1 MKLIRLISLF
11 ILVIFLAG
19 CGNVGVQIQVVPPAD
34 ATPTPQSSVQPVPSS
49 QSATATSILLPTPT
63 SAPVIIGGASAILFS
78 SNRGG
83 DNQDL
88 YLQEFGSVQTT
99 RLTQGDSSTFA
110 GPFSPDGKK
119 IVFTGYGLTNSYVG
133 VMNADGSDPVNLTNL
148 PDVSDGFPAWSP
160 DGSQIAFTSRRDGNN
175 EIYLMDPYGNNIK
188 RLTNNTVDDFAP
200 TWSPDGKQIAFVSD
214 RDNSTGVYSIYIMNA
229 AASWVK
235 RLTND
240 GGNDYSPEWSP
251 DGSQIVFRSV
261 VKGQFDIFTVGID
274 GGDPINLT
282 NTSASEE
289 RSPSWSPDGSLIAFQ
304 TDYDGNWE
312 IYTMS
317 ADGSNRVNLTNNPA
331 DDQFPY
337 WKPAPAS
344 TLTRLAFVSSMD
356 GDLAL
361 YSIVTDGTMLTRLTS
376 DTMLIMNP
384 VWSPDSNKIA
394 FEGCMGG
401 SMGSDCPAG
410 VSFDIFVMNANGSNL
425 KNITNDPSSDR
436 FPAWS
441 PDGKLA
447 FSSNRTGKDEIYVM
461 NADGSSLTQVTN
473 GVTSDS
479 QPEWSADGNW
489 LAYHCAQGSET
500 QICTL
505 SLKSG
510 SQPVSIPGTGPVWSP
525 LPKADLQDFAF
536 LCWSGG
542 HSDICTTHPDGLI
555 QVNLTNSPV
564 DEISPAW
571 SPDGQWLAYQS
582 NQYNDISLY
591 KICVDCGVGSTP
603 TRLTGSE
610 SNANAPAWSPDG
622 TSIAYL
628 SDNDL
633 YIMLADGSGQRVL
646 ASNVHGA
653 PIWQP

>member
-1 MKLIRLISLF
+1 MKLQNLISLS

-19 CGNVGVQIQVVPPAD
+19 CGNVGVQIQVVPPVD
-34 ATPTPQSSVQPVPSS
+34 GTPTAQASDQPTPET
-49 QSATATSILLPTPT
+49 QAATATSIILPSPT
-63 SAPVIIGGASAILFS
+63 SAPVILGGASAILFS
-78 SNRGG
+78 SKRGG
-83 DNQDL
+83 DYQDL
-88 YLQEFGSVQTT
+88 YLQEFGSGQIT
-99 RLTQGDSSTFA
+99 RLTHGDSSTFA
-110 GPFSPDGKK
+110 GPFSPNGKK
-119 IVFTGYGLTNSYVG
+119 IVFTGFGLTDSYVG

-175 EIYLMDPYGNNIK
+175 ELYLMDPYGYNLK
-188 RLTNNTVDDFAP
+188 RLTNNSVDDFAP
-200 TWSPDGKQIAFVSD
+200 TWSPDGKQIAFLSD
-214 RDNSTGVYSIYIMNA
+214 RDNTAGVYSIYIMNA

-235 RLTND
+235 RLTQD
-240 GGNDYSPEWSP
+240 GGNDYGPAWSP
-251 DGSQIVFRSV
+251 DGRQIVFRSV
-261 VKGQFDIFTVGID
+261 VKGQFDIFTVSVD
-274 GGDPINLT
+274 GGDPLNLT
-282 NTSASEE
+282 NTPNSDEW
-289 RSPSWSPDGSLIAFQ
+289 SPAWSPDGSLIAFQ
-304 TDYDGNWE
+304 TNRDGNWE
-312 IYTMS
+312 IYTMN
-317 ADGSNRVNLTNNPA
+317 ADGTDPVNLTNNPA
-331 DDQFPY
+331 DDELPY
-337 WKPAPAS
+337 WKPASAT

-401 SMGSDCPAG
+401 SMSTDCPAG
-410 VSFDIFVMNANGSNL
+410 VSFDIFVVNADGSNL
-425 KNITNDPSSDR
+425 KNITNDASADR
-436 FPAWS
+436 SPAWS

-447 FSSNRTGKDEIYVM
+447 FSSDRSGKNEIYVM
-461 NADGSSLTQVTN
+461 NADGSSLTLVTN
-473 GVTSDS
+473 GVTSDT

-489 LAYHCAQGSET
+489 LAYQCMQGSET
-500 QICTL
+500 QICIQ

-510 SQPVSIPGTGPVWSP
+510 SQPSSLSGTEPVWSP
-525 LPKADLQDFAF
+525 VITESDQRLAF
-536 LCWSGG
+536 ICWSGG
-542 HSDICTTHPDGLI
+542 HGDICTARPDGSDKK
-555 QVNLTNSPV
+555 NLTNSPF
-564 DEISPAW
+564 DEISPSW
-571 SPDGQWLAYQS
+571 SADGSWIAYQS

-628 SDNDL
+628 SNSDL

-646 ASNVHGA
+646 ASNIHGA
-653 PIWQP
+653 PVWQP